1 MIRAFPVRS
10 VPIRA
15 FQIGVMLFWAAAPA
29 VCEQKGG
36 GKPPKAVPASRPP
49 ANNPQFNQPK
59 NAALENQG
67 GRGKRLPNPL
77 ANPVQR
83 MMAMSPEQRERI
95 LEKLPPR
102 QQANIRQRLDNF
114 DRLPPGEKDRQL
126 QLFQRFSSLPV
137 EKQQILERQ
146 LPAYNALP
154 PEKKEI
160 LGFREIQRLAR
171 MPESERQARLNSEE
185 LKSKFSAGE
194 LKMISDIAENYPF
207 PGK

>member
-1 MIRAFPVRS
+1 MT
-10 VPIRA
+10 RA
-15 FQIGVMLFWAAAPA
+15 FQIGGVLLLAAAPGL
-29 VCEQKGG
+29 CEQTGG
-36 GKPPKAVPASRPP
+36 GK
-49 ANNPQFNQPK
+49 ANNPRFNPQPRS
-59 NAALENQG
+59 AGAP
-67 GRGKRLPNPL
+67 RLPNPL

-95 LEKLPPR
+95 LEKLPPQ
-102 QQANIRQRLDNF
+102 QQANIRLRLENF
-114 DRLPPGEKDRQL
+114 DRLPAVEKARRL

-160 LGFREIQRLAR
+160 LGFREIQQLAR
-171 MPESERQARLNSEE
+171 MSDGERQARLNSEE
-185 LKSKFSAGE
+185 LKSRFSPAE

-207 PGK
+207 PGQREP

>member
-1 MIRAFPVRS
+1 MRMT
-10 VPIRA
+10 RA
-15 FQIGVMLFWAAAPA
+15 FQIAVQLGVVLLLAAASGL
-29 VCEQKGG
+29 CEQKGG
-36 GKPPKAVPASRPP
+36 GK
-49 ANNPQFNQPK
+49 ANNPRFNSQPR
-59 NAALENQG
+59 NAAG
-67 GRGKRLPNPL
+67 PRLPNPL

-95 LEKLPPR
+95 LEKLPPQ
-102 QQANIRQRLDNF
+102 QQANIRQRLENF
-114 DRLPPGEKDRQL
+114 DRLPPAEKARRL

-160 LGFREIQRLAR
+160 LGFREIQQMAR
-171 MPESERQARLNSEE
+171 MSDSERQARLNSEE
-185 LKSKFSAGE
+185 LKSKFSPAE